1 MIIGLNGYSGVGKDE
16 VGRIIQKVFPED
28 NWKVKKFAGK
38 LKEIGSLL
46 TGVPIQKF
54 EDNEF
59 KTTNLSAN
67 WNTID
72 YVFRYSSK
80 ENEALG
86 IPTQISEV
94 QKPMS
99 VREFLQKLG
108 TDALRDGLHPNV
120 WVNALMTD
128 YKLIEYG
135 DDEQGHYPNWV
146 ITDVRFIN
154 EAIAIHNSGGI
165 IIRIDRPGVSPVNNH
180 PSEVELDHWNFD
192 YKIANVSDLIAL
204 ETSVLAIFEKANLI

>member
-46 TGVPIQKF
+46 TGIPIKKF

-59 KTTNLSAN
+59 KTTNLNAN

-108 TDALRDGLHPNV
+108 TDGLRDGLHPNV
-120 WVNALMTD
+120 WINALMTD

-154 EAIAIHNSGGI
+154 EAIAIKNSGGI
-165 IIRIDRPGVSPVNNH
+165 IIRIDRPGVSPVNDH

-192 YKIANVSDLIAL
+192 YKIANVSDLVAL
-204 ETSVLAIFEKANLI
+204 ETSVLAIFEKANLT